1 VIYMIKKLLKI
12 LNVERFDYMK
22 IKKNVLRDIGE
33 EGRKIVRLFIEKD
46 KKIMSLE
53 DKIKFINDNLYNFI
67 DLVENEND
75 IKKIM
80 YIIYELLS
88 YSYNNRGDVE

>member
-1 VIYMIKKLLKI
+1 MIKKLLKI